1 MPASATRSE
10 LLKKRVDQFTRVL
23 HAVEK
28 GDVRALHL
36 ARVASR
42 RLRELVPML
51 QLERATSRKV
61 GRRLRKVTRR
71 LGPVRELD
79 VLLIQIDELHVAGRR
94 GSGGLGRVGVRVSKA
109 RDEARKHLSEA
120 LPTSETARLARK
132 LERLADDLA
141 EKERA
146 SSKAAARNWRWAIEA
161 RVARRAQR
169 MAAAVTA
176 AGAAVFARPPARR
189 ENRGQAT
196 ALRGRTLCGSGGRAR
211 RRGLERAEARPGR
224 ARPPSRCADA
234 DRSSTPDAG
243 IAGAAE
249 RDRVARA
256 RYAGRVAGRR
266 LPQAAR
272 ALYATARCADGA
284 RRTAR
289 RTGAGVGRTRPGAAS
304 RVADAWT
311 VRTVSRAPRPRRRT
325 RRRVAGRHEASAH
338 RRGDLAYAERRA
350 RPRATWPVR
359 GGCAHEPA
367 GPCAANSGDPRRRA
381 RSAAFARQRRLAR
394 ARRDVR
400 RGHRRP
406 GEACSQGAACA
417 GRSRTDDRGARG
429 ADPRLATS
437 DRVQEGRDLPHR
449 HRRSSAGGSQATCAG
464 C

>member
-79 VLLIQIDELHVAGRR
+79 VLLIQIDELHVAARR

-109 RDEARKHLSEA
+109 RDEARKHLSEV
-120 LPTSETARLARK
+120 LPTNETARLARK

-176 AGAAVFARPPARR
+176 AGAVYLPDRLHAVRIAVKRLRYAVELSTEAAGERGGADL
-189 ENRGQAT
+189 NVLKRGQDVLGRLHDVQMLIDQVRQTQASLAPPSVTVWRELDTLVASLEDDCRRLHARYMRLRDGLT
-196 ALRGRTLCGSGGRAR
+196 ALVER
-211 RRGLERAEARPGR
+211 RSERAQA
-224 ARPPSRCADA
+224 S
-234 DRSSTPDAG
+234 
-243 IAGAAE
+243 AE
-249 RDRVARA
+249 RAQAQRA
-256 RYAGRVAGRR
+256 G
-266 LPQAAR
+266 
-272 ALYATARCADGA
+272 
-284 RRTAR
+284 
-289 RTGAGVGRTRPGAAS
+289 
-304 RVADAWT
+304 
-311 VRTVSRAPRPRRRT
+311 
-325 RRRVAGRHEASAH
+325 
-338 RRGDLAYAERRA
+338 
-350 RPRATWPVR
+350 
-359 GGCAHEPA
+359 
-367 GPCAANSGDPRRRA
+367 
-381 RSAAFARQRRLAR
+381 
-394 ARRDVR
+394 
-400 RGHRRP
+400 
-406 GEACSQGAACA
+406 
-417 GRSRTDDRGARG
+417 
-429 ADPRLATS
+429 
-437 DRVQEGRDLPHR
+437 
-449 HRRSSAGGSQATCAG
+449 
-464 C
+464 